1 MMVDCMNNIEENLDR
16 FKINL
21 SPHEKVACLKEII
34 KKNKKILYV
43 YEQSLIPNSNYNY
56 KVYVGSLLLYVSSSN
71 EFFDDEL
78 INILINLSSIM
89 NNEFE
94 KTQIKKLV
102 HENTNLLEHLLTEV
116 GE

>member
-1 MMVDCMNNIEENLDR
+1 MTEYMDNMEETLDR

-21 SPHEKVACLKEII
+21 SPHEKAVCLKEII

-43 YEQSLIPNSNYNY
+43 YEQTLIPNSNYNY

-71 EFFDDEL
+71 EFFNDGL

-89 NNEFE
+89 NNDFD
-94 KTQIKKLV
+94 KSQIKKLV
-102 HENTNLLEHLLTEV
+102 HENTNILEHLLTEV